1 MDSKEFT
8 LNVVDLDGQNH
19 KVLLRNLMYLEDVKD
34 LDLFEDRIFFCD
46 RESKCILSVDK
57 FNPESTL
64 KLILHDLKSVVGCK
78 VLHYSKQRSIVDDQC
93 AQSGCEF
100 LCLPRN
106 DLNSHV
112 CVCPRP
118 LVLNSN
124 DNRTCLNKVQIES
137 DKVRQKRA
145 IIILVVC
152 SLLLCIYALM

>member
-1 MDSKEFT
+1 M
-8 LNVVDLDGQNH
+8 VDLDGQNH
-19 KVLLRNLMYLEDVKD
+19 KMLLRNLMYLEDVKD

-118 LVLNSN
+118 LVLNSM
-124 DNRTCLNKVQIES
+124 DNRTCLEEDIAES
-137 DKVRQKRA
+137 RKMIDEQKRA
-145 IIILVVC
+145 IIILGVC